1 MAKRKR
7 KVSKPAAG
15 SIRRRKS
22 TKRSSS
28 RRRGL
33 SAANI
38 PLIGTLSLNNPLIGG
53 AVGGWAASLI
63 KDEVQDTIF
72 GKPAPGDDPKS
83 FANQIQPYAKGI
95 VLAGVAFMARRFKY
109 PEVSAGIMGAA
120 AAFTRERM
128 QHFGVL
134 KEGSSRRQ
142 LAGWAMP
149 DTLNESAL
157 LSGASMLSEVQM
169 LSAGRRRRSY

>member
-7 KVSKPAAG
+7 KVNRPATG
-15 SIRRRKS
+15 VIRRRKS
-22 TKRSSS
+22 TKRSP

-38 PLIGTLSLNNPLIGG
+38 PLIGAISLHNPLIGG
-53 AVGGWAASLI
+53 AVGGWGASLL
-63 KDEVQDTIF
+63 KDEIQDTIF
-72 GKPAPGDDPKS
+72 GKVAPGDDPNS
-83 FANQIQPYAKGI
+83 FGVKMQPYAKGI
-95 VLAGVAFMARRFKY
+95 VLAGVAFMARRMKY

-120 AAFTRERM
+120 AAFTRERL
-128 QHFGVL
+128 QHYGVL
-134 KEGSSRRQ
+134 QEGRPRRQ

-149 DTLNESAL
+149 DTLNEASM

-169 LSAGRRRRSY
+169 LSAGRRRRR